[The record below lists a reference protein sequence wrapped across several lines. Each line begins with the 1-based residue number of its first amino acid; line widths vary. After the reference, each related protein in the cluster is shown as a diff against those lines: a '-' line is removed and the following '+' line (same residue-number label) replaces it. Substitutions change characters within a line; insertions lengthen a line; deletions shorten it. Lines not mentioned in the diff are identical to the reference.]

1 VRARLELEWG
11 ENKRRR
17 LIEERD
23 LDILYAALIFEGP
36 VLTWI
41 DDRRDYGER
50 RLISLGVVER
60 EAFTVVHTERSGVT
74 RLITAWKGGRHD
86 LERYQAGVA
95 RRAERDAGAGGD
107 PSRRPRD

>member
-1 VRARLELEWG
+1 LELEWD

-17 LIEERD
+17 LLEERG
-23 LDILYAALIFEGP
+23 LDILFAALIFEGP

-50 RLISLGVVER
+50 RLISLGVVEG
-60 EAFTVVHTERSGVT
+60 EVFTVVHTERSGIT
-74 RLITAWKGGRHD
+74 RLITAWKGGRRD

-95 RRAERDAGAGGD
+95 RRAESDAGAGGGS
-107 PSRRPRD
+107 PRRPRDRG